1 MTEASK
7 ESRSIRVKEQRTAD
21 ATEKIKQKNKVQ
33 SIKINLDFARP
44 SGKNSISGEWLRKNR
59 DFCFWEMCV
68 SIEDVT
74 SWCSPNLFINSDY
87 SLFATQQIWLEFRR
101 HECPLRF
108 TCSSEAR
115 QVKGTRADL
124 ICRDKQHPDWCRLIC
139 CEISSST
146 GGLQLL
152 HHAASASR
160 HHFCQMLPRSGAIA
174 PHAR

>member
-33 SIKINLDFARP
+33 SIKSNLDFVRR

-59 DFCFWEMCV
+59 DFCFDEMCV

-87 SLFATQQIWLEFRR
+87 SLFATQQIWLEFKR
-101 HECPLRF
+101 HERPLRF
-108 TCSSEAR
+108 TCSSGAW
-115 QVKGTRADL
+115 QVKGTGADL

-146 GGLQLL
+146 GAAAPPSRCFSLPPPLL
-152 HHAASASR
+152 SN
-160 HHFCQMLPRSGAIA
+160 LPRSGAIA
-174 PHAR
+174 PHAH